1 MEDKIKQLKETH
13 LKIAQLMEEL
23 EEAYKIETIKKD
35 FPEAKLFS
43 FNHYEG
49 AKKYEVKFLKLTRNV
64 NLSLFLA
71 DILFNEFIYKNK
83 SRQKILMNMS
93 KGRIT
98 EFEKE
103 QLKKLKI
110 ISVKEIGGN

>member
-13 LKIAQLMEEL
+13 LKITQLMEEL

-35 FPEAKLFS
+35 FPETKLFS

-49 AKKYEVKFLKLTRNV
+49 AKKYEVKFLKLTKDV
-64 NLSLFLA
+64 ELTLFLA
-71 DILFNEFIYKNK
+71 DVLFNEFMYKDK
-83 SRQKILMNMS
+83 SQQFIMIKINR
-93 KGRIT
+93 GRIT
-98 EFEKE
+98 EYEKQ

-110 ISVKEIGGN
+110 LSVKEIGVN